1 MCPLKPLGPGTE
13 QKPSGGTGAFR
24 SLKNPVRS
32 LKNPVYR
39 LYFLGMLGQF
49 ASMNVQMV
57 TGSLLMYRLTESKA
71 LLGTMSLFV
80 AIPMIFV
87 SFFGGAIA
95 DRVQKKQIL
104 VLGLAASA
112 VVSLAVAIA
121 LQTGTLSKEN
131 TGSWWILMTS
141 AFLQGTIMGFMMPA
155 RQAIIPEI
163 VSREEV
169 MNAVALNT
177 LGLNVLRF
185 LAPGLAGL
193 LIDAYDFKAIYYT
206 MTGLNVWAVIFIFF
220 VPKTGR
226 LATIKSSMIEDIQ
239 AGFKYIFSERS
250 VLFILLFTLIIVVF
264 GMPYQ
269 QLLPVFTEDILKVG
283 ATGMGLLLSVSG
295 IGAMVGSIIVTF
307 LPNRKRGVILLFSG
321 LVAGLALI
329 CFSFSTS
336 MGLSMAIMVVIG
348 LAQTGRMT
356 MSNTLLQT
364 YVKGEY
370 MGRVMSV
377 FNIEWGLVSLGTFAA
392 GLMAEALNVQWVIAG
407 FATILVILAILSL
420 LFVTRLKKL
429 E

>member
-1 MCPLKPLGPGTE
+1 MCPLKPFDPGTV
-13 QKPSGGTGAFR
+13 QKPSGGAGAFR
-24 SLKNPVRS
+24 SLQNPVRS

-49 ASMNVQMV
+49 ASMNMQMV
-57 TGSLLMYRLTESKA
+57 TGSWLLYYLTDSAA
-71 LLGTMSLFV
+71 LLGTMSLVV

-95 DRVQKKQIL
+95 DRIQKKQIL
-104 VLGLAASA
+104 VLGLAGSA
-112 VVSLAVAIA
+112 VVSLGIAIA
-121 LQTGTLSKEN
+121 LQTEILSEEN
-131 TGSWWILMTS
+131 TGSWWMLMAS
-141 AFLQGTIMGFMMPA
+141 AFLQGTIMGLMMPA

-163 VSREEV
+163 VSRDEV

-185 LAPGLAGL
+185 LAPGVAGF
-193 LIDAYDFKAIYYT
+193 LIDTYDFKSVYYV
-206 MTGLNVWAVIFIFF
+206 MTGMNVWAVIFILF

-226 LATIKSSMIEDIQ
+226 LAAIKSSIIEDIQ
-239 AGFKYIFSERS
+239 AGFKYIFAERT

-264 GMPYQ
+264 AMPYQ
-269 QLLPVFTEDILKVG
+269 QLLPVFVKNILKVG
-283 ATGMGLLLSVSG
+283 ATEMGLLLSVSG

-321 LVAGLALI
+321 LAAGLALI

-336 MGLSMAIMVVIG
+336 MGLSLGIMVVIG

-364 YVKGEY
+364 YVRGEY

-392 GLMAEALNVQWVIAG
+392 GLMAEALSIQWVIAG

-420 LFVTRLKKL
+420 LFVTRLRKL